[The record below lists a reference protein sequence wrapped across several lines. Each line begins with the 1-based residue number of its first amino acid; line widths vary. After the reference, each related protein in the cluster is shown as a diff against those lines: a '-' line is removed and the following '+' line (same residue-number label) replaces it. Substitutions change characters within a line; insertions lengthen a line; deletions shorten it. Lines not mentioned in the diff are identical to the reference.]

1 MLNKSN
7 KGASPLSLLRAARQL
22 LGIGILLCAASASF
36 AANAPSQIPL
46 FSVVSGAKP
55 NLMFML
61 DNSGSMAFEFPENYY
76 LDNACKDGTD
86 AAGKGTNCSTR
97 ASYDVCKDGYT
108 TNSKY
113 TAPTE
118 LVGRSIPQQ
127 YRDGWQTRIGCQN
140 SSGSWVRENTSV
152 ETITITTPTK
162 HGWYKMRS
170 SAFNPQYYNPAIT
183 YSPRVKADGTAVP
196 NSLKFVDNQE
206 SDGFFYR
213 ASIGGYCWPNDC
225 RSRDYDAYTPKYNT
239 YGLTASVPT
248 GAKFSYA
255 ICTDTSCASAT
266 EVTLT
271 YTSATNVTL
280 PLGHARSDCG
290 KNATTCSAALERQN
304 ILNWYEWYRTRIS
317 SITTAVGQAMQS
329 YNNKFRIG
337 YGKYSDAN
345 SSRNWDSTQVDRG
358 VRYFRD
364 ESSSTQK
371 WKSDFYS
378 WLYSVQAYG
387 NTPSHNTLQLAGKY
401 YNKDNRTTLGNPW
414 RNDPTSTAVENANSD
429 LSCRR
434 AYTIVLSDG
443 AWSPNT
449 SAGANSKYASIDG
462 TSNFSGSPGGNSTA
476 LRYNPAGAT
485 GSNSTGTTTNLA
497 ARSLYIPY
505 TDNRISSKGFADL
518 AANYF
523 WNTDFSSVLPNNVPP
538 IPGQNNPTFWQN
550 MTTYTIGW
558 GLTPSGDA
566 GKSGGL
572 TWSQID
578 TYINDWLA
586 GRLATR
592 PKWADDRSSVDL
604 DETSSEELRIN
615 DFIRAG
621 FTGGGRSYSVYSSDD
636 VRRAID
642 GALSSMVGS
651 GNDAGVAV
659 SGNSGD
665 FQTLENLLK
674 YTTEYNTSNNTGDIK
689 SFLLDANGNYSNYDA
704 SGTPIPVWSANERMP
719 AVNNRKLFSLSGYDP
734 ANPSINQTLRKEL
747 NYSTRLS
754 DLPADFTSL
763 LNANAQQK
771 TDETFVR
778 YILGAEGLANASGAI
793 YRMRDKPIAASVNS
807 PPVFVGGRINMG
819 YAEYGSVD
827 GGSFYDAFMTRK
839 KTLPATIFAATN
851 AGKVHVINAAQADET
866 LKVGGVNVRGG
877 AEVAAFMPKN
887 AMRAQIDLADP
898 AFRFRYVLDGPVVE
912 HDAYDDGART
922 PSATTGGTWR
932 SLVFGT
938 GGRAGNFLYGLES
951 PLNASDRVPTKNHFL
966 WEVDSSAPSYKDLAN
981 VTNNPTAGQ
990 LDNGRWVMLTPS
1002 GHYGGAS
1009 KQVGLYVVDAFSG
1022 QLVKFIPL
1030 PDSYNNDGTTMRNRG
1045 LGGVVAVRGMDR
1057 KIAAAYAGDANGNL
1071 WRFDLRSSKLAVSY
1085 DKPIFTTPGGA
1096 KQPIYGA
1103 PAWQAHPGDGTGCK
1117 YSSTSQCGA
1126 IVVVA
1131 TGILL
1136 DEDDLTTPATRQGIY
1151 GVWDPTAIGSDDKP
1165 GFTTVTVSQLVEQ
1178 TIDLASAKDG
1188 TGKDSTGRTFYQV
1201 SSNAV
1206 DWKTRKGWFLNLGVI
1221 SITGAMTDGERSI
1234 GDLSNLGSSVQITT
1248 FLPEGKDMSIE
1259 SCTATGSLPNIMYI
1273 LDTLTGKNKRSF
1285 DINSDGRADLYSIAA
1300 IPDGGFTRGNVT
1312 SRNAL
1317 GLPNEGDV
1325 QLKPKIDC
1333 TDETAYFTGVGGTIK
1348 GFDACVSTGWRRSW
1362 RPVVNPPF

>member
-1 MLNKSN
+1 MSLKNSS
-7 KGASPLSLLRAARQL
+7 KGAITLSLWHTAGQMLSAGIFFFFAAT
-22 LGIGILLCAASASF
+22 ASF
-36 AANAPSQIPL
+36 AANAPSQVPL

-76 LDNACKDGTD
+76 LDNACKDGIDSTG
-86 AAGKGTNCSTR
+86 GKE
-97 ASYDVCKDGYT
+97 DCKKGKT
-108 TNSKY
+108 
-113 TAPTE
+113 
-118 LVGRSIPQQ
+118 SI
-127 YRDGWQTRIGCQN
+127 
-140 SSGSWVRENTSV
+140 
-152 ETITITTPTK
+152 K

-170 SAFNPQYYNPAIT
+170 STFNPQYYNPSIT
-183 YSPRVKADGTAVP
+183 YAPRVQANGANLP
-196 NSLKFVDNQE
+196 NSLKFVDNQA
-206 SDGFFYR
+206 SDGFYYN
-213 ASIGGYCWPNDC
+213 AETAGYCYPNC
-225 RSRDYDAYTPKYNT
+225 PSRNNPSPSWDTAYAPRYTT
-239 YGLTASVPT
+239 YGLTSSVPST
-248 GAKFSYA
+248 AKFSYA
-255 ICTDTSCASAT
+255 ICTDASCET
-266 EVTLT
+266 RQEVFLT
-271 YTSATNVTL
+271 YASTASVTL
-280 PLGHARSDCG
+280 PAGHARSDCG
-290 KNATTCSAALERQN
+290 KTATSCSAALERQN
-304 ILNWYEWYRTRIS
+304 ILNWYEWYRSRIL
-317 SITTAVGQAMQS
+317 SITTAVGQAMQG
-329 YNNKFRIG
+329 YDNKFRIG
-337 YGKYSDAN
+337 YGKYNSAN
-345 SSRNWDSTQVDRG
+345 SSDYWDSSRVDQG

-364 ESSSTQK
+364 ESASTQK

-378 WLYSVQAYG
+378 WLYGVRAYG
-387 NTPSHNTLQLAGKY
+387 GTPSHNALQLAGKY

-414 RNDPTSTAVENANSD
+414 RNDPTSTAAENANSD

-443 AWSPNT
+443 AWNSGT
-449 SAGANSKYASIDG
+449 SAGADRKYASING
-462 TSNFSGSPGGNSTA
+462 TTNFSGSPGGNSTA
-476 LRYNPAGAT
+476 LQYIPSGAT
-485 GSNSTGTTTNLA
+485 GWNSSNVTTKLA
-497 ARSLYIPY
+497 ARSLYVPY
-505 TDNRISSKGFADL
+505 TDGTISSNGLADL

-523 WNTDFSSVLPNNVPP
+523 WNTDFSSALPNNVPS

-558 GLTPSGDA
+558 GLTPTGDN
-566 GKSGGL
+566 GVSGGL
-572 TWSQID
+572 TWSSINK
-578 TYINDWLA
+578 YINDWLA
-586 GRLATR
+586 GNTATL
-592 PKWADDRSSVDL
+592 PKWGDSNKSLNLNSSDTSDD
-604 DETSSEELRIN
+604 LRIN

-621 FTGGGRSYSVYSSDD
+621 FSGGGRAYSVYSSDD

-642 GALSSMVGS
+642 NALSSMVGS

-719 AVNNRKLFSLSGYDP
+719 SVNNRKLFSLSGYDP

-747 NYSTRLS
+747 NYSTRLA

-771 TDETFVR
+771 TDETFIR
-778 YILGAEGLANASGAI
+778 YLLGADGLANASGAI
-793 YRMRDKPIAASVNS
+793 YRMREKPISASVNS

-819 YAEYGSVD
+819 YAEHGSVD
-827 GGSFYDAFMTRK
+827 GGSFYDAFISKK

-851 AGKVHVINAAQADET
+851 AGKVHVINAAQSDTALT
-866 LKVGGVNVRGG
+866 VGGVRVRGG
-877 AEVAAFMPKN
+877 AEVAAFMPRN
-887 AMRAQIDLADP
+887 AMRAQIDLANP

-912 HDAYDDGART
+912 HDAYDNGSRT
-922 PSATTGGTWR
+922 PDATTGGTWR

-951 PLNASDRVPTKNHFL
+951 PLNAADRVPTKDHFL

-981 VTNNPTAGQ
+981 VTNSPTAGQ

-1022 QLVKFIPL
+1022 QVVKFIPL
-1030 PDSYNNDGTTMRNRG
+1030 PASYNNDGTTMRNRG

-1085 DKPIFTTPGGA
+1085 DKPVFTTPGGA
-1096 KQPIYGA
+1096 SQPIYGA

-1136 DEDDLTTPATRQGIY
+1136 DEDDLATPATRQGIY
-1151 GVWDPTAIGSDDKP
+1151 GVWDPTAIGSDDKA
-1165 GFTTVTVSQLVEQ
+1165 GFGTVTNSQLVEQ
-1178 TIDLASAKDG
+1178 TIDVASAKDG
-1188 TGKDSTGRTFYQV
+1188 SGKDSTGRTFYQV

-1206 DWKTRKGWFLNLGVI
+1206 DWKTKKGWFLNLGVI
-1221 SITGAMTDGERSI
+1221 SMTGTMLNGERSI
-1234 GDLSNLGSSVQITT
+1234 SDLSNLGSSVQITT

-1273 LDTLTGKNKRSF
+1273 LDSLTGKNKRSF
-1285 DINSDGRADLYSIAA
+1285 DINSDGRADLYSVAA

-1312 SRNAL
+1312 SRNTR
-1317 GLPNEGDV
+1317 GLHNEGDV
-1325 QLKPKIDC
+1325 QLKPKQDC

-1348 GFDACVSTGWRRSW
+1348 GFDACVSTGWRRAW